1 VAVIYPTNK
10 VSTNVPNDA
19 TTFFSWFHT
28 ISEIL
33 SHTAED
39 RFFVGYAP
47 HNQRTSVLR
56 WVPTRRPNGIIR
68 TPVSARAQEAPVSY
82 KSEFSVQNAYRYD
95 QRSAVRWIVAHIWR
109 YKFFALLMIGCY
121 TLAWLVYARAPVMIG
136 QAAQEIVHPTSESGL
151 LMIALTILALLV
163 TDGLS
168 MLTGSMAGEHVASK
182 IATDAREE
190 LYISLLGKSQA
201 FHDRQ
206 RVGDIMARATD
217 DVGQLSSMVVPGVSL
232 SFEMIMGLIVPLT
245 YIGLLRVEL
254 LIVPLAFVVSYFIL
268 VRRYMRKL
276 TPVSRAQR
284 DQFGRLNAGLEE
296 TIAGIEVV
304 KASAQELFER
314 RKYHASARQLRDYFV
329 KQGRI
334 EARYLPLLVYGFS
347 LGLLLLHA
355 LLLYR
360 QGRIGLAEVIGAV
373 GLMNLLRFPTFISVF
388 SFSLVQSGLASAERI
403 LQIIRA
409 ETGLDENVGGYA
421 QPISG
426 AIVFD
431 TVSFAY
437 ARGQGTRD
445 KRHETRDEE
454 TLPSPVSR
462 LVSPVLDDI
471 SFHVEPGQT
480 VAIVGQ
486 TGSGK
491 SALTQLV
498 NRTYDVSAGR
508 VLIDGVDVR
517 EWNLTALRSQIAKI
531 EQDVFLFSRTIGE
544 NIAFGAPAATQ
555 EQIEQAAREAQA
567 HDFIMA
573 FADGYQT
580 MVGERGVTLSGG
592 QRQRVALARAFLN
605 NPRILILDDSTSA
618 IDSATEDQIQRALR
632 RAQVGRTTL
641 LITHRLSQIR
651 WADHILVLDQGQ
663 LVASG
668 KHDELLRRS
677 AHYRRIFA
685 RYHVELP
692 ALEDEALAVA
702 SMQ

>member
-1 VAVIYPTNK
+1 
-10 VSTNVPNDA
+10 
-19 TTFFSWFHT
+19 
-28 ISEIL
+28 
-33 SHTAED
+33 
-39 RFFVGYAP
+39 
-47 HNQRTSVLR
+47 
-56 WVPTRRPNGIIR
+56 
-68 TPVSARAQEAPVSY
+68 VSY
-82 KSEFSVQNAYRYD
+82 KTEFSVQDAYRYD
-95 QRSAVRWIVAHIWR
+95 QRTALRWIVAHIWR
-109 YKFFALLMIGCY
+109 YKFFALLMMGCY

-136 QAAQEIVHPTSESGL
+136 QAAQEIVRPTSRSGL
-151 LMIALTILALLV
+151 LTIALTILALLI

-168 MLTGSMAGEHVASK
+168 MLTGSMSGEHVASK
-182 IATDAREE
+182 IAADAREE

-245 YIGLLRVEL
+245 YIGLLRAEL
-254 LIVPLAFVVSYFIL
+254 LIVPLAFVVSYLIL

-276 TPVSRAQR
+276 SPVSRNQR

-314 RKYHASARQLRDYFV
+314 RKYRASARQLRDYFV
-329 KQGRI
+329 KQGHI

-347 LGLLLLHA
+347 LSLLLLHA

-360 QGRIGLAEVIGAV
+360 LGRIGLAEVIGAV

-421 QPISG
+421 RPVAG
-426 AIVFD
+426 AITFEG
-431 TVSFAY
+431 VSFTY
-437 ARGQGTRD
+437 
-445 KRHETRDEE
+445 EE
-454 TLPSPVSR
+454 LRTKNQEPGVNGVEPVVLGSR
-462 LVSPVLDDI
+462 SSVLSEI
-471 SFHVEPGQT
+471 SFQVEPGQT

-531 EQDVFLFSRTIGE
+531 EQDVFLFSRTVGE
-544 NIAFGAPAATQ
+544 NIAFGAPDATQ

-567 HDFIMA
+567 HDFIMS

-580 MVGERGVTLSGG
+580 LVGERGMTLSGG
-592 QRQRVALARAFLN
+592 QRQRIALARAFLN

-632 RAQVGRTTL
+632 RAQQGRTTL

-668 KHDELLRRS
+668 THDELLRRS

-685 RYHVELP
+685 RYDLALP
-692 ALEDEALAVA
+692 PLEEEELAVA
-702 SMQ
+702 

>member
-1 VAVIYPTNK
+1 
-10 VSTNVPNDA
+10 
-19 TTFFSWFHT
+19 
-28 ISEIL
+28 
-33 SHTAED
+33 
-39 RFFVGYAP
+39 
-47 HNQRTSVLR
+47 
-56 WVPTRRPNGIIR
+56 
-68 TPVSARAQEAPVSY
+68 VSY
-82 KSEFSVQNAYRYD
+82 KTEFSVQNAYRYN
-95 QRSAVRWIVAHIWR
+95 QRSALRWVVAHIWR
-109 YKFFALLMIGCY
+109 YKFFTLLMMGCY

-136 QAAQEIVHPTSESGL
+136 QAAQEIVHPTSELGL
-151 LMIALTILALLV
+151 LAIALTILALLI

-168 MLTGSMAGEHVASK
+168 MLTGSMSGEHVASK
-182 IATDAREE
+182 IAADAREE

-217 DVGQLSSMVVPGVSL
+217 DVNQLSSMVVPGASL

-254 LIVPLAFVVSYFIL
+254 LIVPVAFVVSYFIL

-314 RKYHASARQLRDYFV
+314 RKYRASARKLRDYSV

-347 LGLLLLHA
+347 LSLLLLHA

-360 QGRIGLAEVIGAV
+360 QGQIGLAEVIGAV

-409 ETGLDENVGGYA
+409 ETGLDENVSGYA
-421 QPISG
+421 QPVAG
-426 AIVFD
+426 AITFQG
-431 TVSFAY
+431 VSFGYGA
-437 ARGQGTRD
+437 AEERSNVQTL
-445 KRHETRDEE
+445 KR
-454 TLPSPVSR
+454 SN
-462 LVSPVLDDI
+462 VLQDI

-517 EWNLTALRSQIAKI
+517 AWSLTALRSQIAKI

-544 NIAFGAPAATQ
+544 NIAFGAPDATQ

-567 HDFIMA
+567 HDFIIS

-592 QRQRVALARAFLN
+592 QRQRIALARAFLN

-632 RAQVGRTTL
+632 RAQQGRTTL

-685 RYHVELP
+685 RYDVALP
-692 ALEDEALAVA
+692 PLENSEDRSQESEVLV
-702 SMQ
+702 